1 LKKINRRQ
9 FLGGTGDHLP
19 KCYEARK
26 AKTAKAIVGRRN
38 DVKPAEQIV
47 SLPSH
52 DVKRPPLR
60 IEK

>member
-1 LKKINRRQ
+1 MVRGQ
-9 FLGGTGDHLP
+9 
-19 KCYEARK
+19 K

-52 DVKRPPLR
+52 YVKKPPLR
-60 IEK
+60 IEE